1 MTDCEIVQLALN
13 GDEDAFRKLF
23 DRHFSR
29 VYKIGLTYSGYNVE
43 DAKDISQKTFIR
55 AFRRL
60 DSLKDRSKFGPW
72 ITTIARNIAIR
83 HTDKKRK
90 RAETQLLED
99 CIIDEHLW
107 NYHAGGVSDDEQA
120 RNMEIAA
127 VRLIIETIPK
137 ESIRETV
144 QMYYL
149 EEGLSTEEIAR
160 KQGIPKSTVTSR
172 LKRFRTQYRKTIVR
186 RIMVLRG
193 ED

>member
-13 GDEDAFRKLF
+13 GDEDAFRELF

-29 VYKIGLTYSGYNVE
+29 VYKIGLTYSEYNVE

-60 DSLKDRSKFGPW
+60 DSLKDQSKFGPW

-83 HTDKKRK
+83 HADKKRK

-107 NYHAGGVSDDEQA
+107 NYNIDDEQA
-120 RNMEIAA
+120 KNMEIAA